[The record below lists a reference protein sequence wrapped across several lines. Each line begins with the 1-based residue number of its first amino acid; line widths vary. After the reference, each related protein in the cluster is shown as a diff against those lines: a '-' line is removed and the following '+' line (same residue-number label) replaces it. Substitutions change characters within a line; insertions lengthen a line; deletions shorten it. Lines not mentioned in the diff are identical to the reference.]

1 MAGLLTGGIRII
13 LGMVYPA
20 PSCGPDVVDDR
31 PGPYCDVISTNCS
44 CVKHSAKR
52 RVVKL
57 RHSCSP
63 RHSLC
68 VLRVFFVVRR
78 HCQRPLSALRHH
90 PGLRDVCR
98 HCRRQHHDG
107 AAQREPGTFFV
118 SFCLSMLYCTN
129 RMHRTATTLLAHR
142 IPMNSYHLQLRRV
155 TWWTRKSVLE
165 PDLTDDEDFEDDEEP
180 EPVDPDAPSE
190 CTPRAQCKQC

>member
-57 RHSCSP
+57 RHSCSL

-107 AAQREPGTFFV
+107 AAQREPGTFICFV
-118 SFCLSMLYCTN
+118 
-129 RMHRTATTLLAHR
+129 LLFYVVLHVLHAPECNKF
-142 IPMNSYHLQLRRV
+142 ISVSNTDQLYHLQLRRV

-165 PDLTDDEDFEDDEEP
+165 PDLTDDE
-180 EPVDPDAPSE
+180 VQIVNVGNDA
-190 CTPRAQCKQC
+190 